1 MTTPIACNLLWLRPG
16 VVGGTESYAVR
27 LLASLA
33 EHAPATAVDV
43 YAMGRAAEVHT
54 AVLSSHGLHTSPRA
68 DAPAPL
74 RVGLE
79 RTWLARTLRDNP
91 HRLVHHLGGTV
102 PSVDGGPTAVTIHDL
117 QPLHDPSNFSGLK
130 RRWLARAIPAA
141 IQAADLIC
149 TPSDWVAETIQER
162 FDVGRASVRTVSAHA
177 RPTSTAQPRPTASV
191 EHLLSAGP
199 VLLYPAMTMAHKNHR
214 MLFRA
219 FSVAAERRADLQLVC
234 VGAVGR
240 DHEELVVAAAAL
252 SDRIHL
258 LGHVPAEDL
267 SALMAGAEALVFP
280 SRYEGFGLPVLEAQQ
295 VGLPVV
301 ASNATALP
309 EVAGRGAL
317 LLDPDD
323 VDPWIDVMSAP
334 LPADTRIDLIRAGA
348 ANAERY
354 TPESMAAAQVAAWE
368 TIT

>member
-1 MTTPIACNLLWLRPG
+1 MTPPIACNLLWLRPG
-16 VVGGTESYAVR
+16 VVGGTESYATR
-27 LLASLA
+27 LLAALT
-33 EHAPATAVDV
+33 EHEPATAVDV
-43 YAMGRAAEVHT
+43 YAMGDAADVHAT
-54 AVLSSHGLHTSPRA
+54 VLSGHGLHPAPRA
-68 DAPAPL
+68 DAAAPL

-79 RTWLARTLRDNP
+79 RTWLARALREHP

-102 PSVDGGPTAVTIHDL
+102 PNVDGGPTAVTVHDL
-117 QPLHDPSNFSGLK
+117 QPIHDPANFSALK
-130 RRWLARAIPAA
+130 RRWLARALPAA
-141 IQAADLIC
+141 IDAADLIC
-149 TPSDWVAETIQER
+149 TPSDWVADTIRER
-162 FDVGRASVRTVSAHA
+162 FDVGDTRVRTVSAHA
-177 RPTSTAQPRPTASV
+177 RPTSAAQPRPTAPV
-191 EHLLSAGP
+191 ERLLASGP

-219 FSVAAERRADLQLVC
+219 FSVAAERRSDLQLVC

-240 DHEELVVAAAAL
+240 AHDELVAAAAAL

-258 LGHVPAEDL
+258 LGHVPGDDL

-334 LPADTRIDLIRAGA
+334 LPADTRIELIRAGA

-354 TPESMAAAQVAAWE
+354 TAKSMAASQVAAWE
-368 TIT
+368 TIA